1 LLSVTPG
8 AEATMIEQTVE
19 IPTPGGPAA
28 TFIAHPERNGPHPL
42 VMVFMDA
49 GGVREELRDMARR
62 LASVGY
68 YVMLPNLYHRIG
80 RERPP
85 EVAVGPAEEAD
96 QGAFALSTMLSAPQ
110 VMEDADA
117 LLDYAD
123 RDPAASPGRA
133 GCIGYC
139 MSGQYA
145 VNFAARH
152 PERIGAA
159 ASIYGVMLVTDQDDS
174 PHVALSKAT
183 AEFYFGCAE
192 DDPWSPLEMVE
203 ALDHAARSSGRPAEV
218 EVYPGAA
225 HGFAFPE
232 RPAYDKASAERCWER
247 VFALFSR
254 RLALPQPVAEL

>member
-1 LLSVTPG
+1 
-8 AEATMIEQTVE
+8 MIEQTVE
-19 IPTPGGPAA
+19 IPTSAGAAA
-28 TFIAHPERNGPHPL
+28 TFIAHPEREGPHPL

-62 LASVGY
+62 LATVGY
-68 YVMLPNLYHRIG
+68 YVMLPDLYYRTG
-80 RERPP
+80 CEPP
-85 EVAVGPAEEAD
+85 PALARSSADEAL
-96 QGAFALSTMLSAPQ
+96 QAAFARSSTLSAPL

-123 RDPAASPGRA
+123 RDPAASPGLA

-174 PHVALSKAT
+174 PHLALSKAA

-192 DDPWSPLEMVE
+192 DDAWSPLEMVE
-203 ALDHAARSSGRPAEV
+203 TLDHAAKASGRQAEV
-218 EVYPGAA
+218 EIYPGAA

-232 RPAYDKASAERCWER
+232 RPAYDKAAAERCWER
-247 VFALFSR
+247 LFALFRR
-254 RLALPQPVAEL
+254 RLQIV